1 VLGATLTERLAGR
14 QRVFRGISIRT
25 KLIAALSILC
35 CGVVVLIGACMIGL
49 YQHQDFIEAMRQGSF
64 EFQKAHQLHRTAL
77 ELKATKER
85 IHRYNR
91 GEMLATAPLTDP
103 LVDLTDLESGSYW
116 YLLDSFD
123 DQLTR
128 YTSELQDR
136 IAQDAPIISGSDQRN
151 RLEKV
156 RSAYDD
162 LIQSSRDLPHDPAD
176 FHALI
181 QRRQEAL
188 VDSTQTH
195 LDATSEAIDQYSSTI
210 RRRSRYNFNL
220 AILAAVFATGLTAF
234 LVLTFISEVVHPF
247 RKLLRG
253 ARKVANGEHNH
264 RISLGTEDEL
274 DELAMVL
281 NKMTSG
287 FVSKVAE
294 LNKTNEDL
302 DRVAQERANEVIQN
316 EQLASVGFLA
326 AGVAHEIN
334 NPLAAIAWSAES
346 LQSRVAEITL
356 NQCGTDL
363 GNTETDDSFQQ
374 NLQRIEDEAYR
385 CKAITEKLLEFS
397 KPGNSKRVE
406 TNLVTLVHDVVQ
418 IVSKVNDFRTFPIQI
433 ESPNEVIAWIN
444 PQEIRQVILNLLTNS
459 LQSLGPNGQVNI
471 KLRETGETSI
481 VTVTDNGCGMTTEVC
496 KNLFEPFYT
505 RRRNGGGTGLGLSI
519 SRRIVM
525 QHGGSLQANSRGVD
539 KGSTLELSLPKQHRG
554 EALEHKKHH
563 GSIHESI
570 QAA

>member
-1 VLGATLTERLAGR
+1 VLGATLTERLAGK
-14 QRVFRGISIRT
+14 QRVTRGISIRT
-25 KLIAALSILC
+25 KLITALSVLC
-35 CGVVVLIGACMIGL
+35 GGVVVLIGACMIGL
-49 YQHQDFIEAMRQGSF
+49 YQHQDFTEAMRQGSF

-195 LDATSEAIDQYSSTI
+195 LDATSEAIDRYSSSI
-210 RRRSRYNFNL
+210 RRRSRHNFNL
-220 AILAAVFATGLTAF
+220 AILAAVVATVLTAI
-234 LVLTFISEVVHPF
+234 LVLTFVYKVVHPF

-264 RISLGTEDEL
+264 RINLGTEDEL
-274 DELAMVL
+274 DELATVL

-433 ESPNEVIAWIN
+433 ESPNEVIASIN

-525 QHGGSLQANSRGVD
+525 QHGGSLQANSRGVG
-539 KGSTLELSLPKQHRG
+539 KGSALELSLPKQHQG
-554 EALEHKKHH
+554 EALEHQKHH

-570 QAA
+570 KAA